1 MPKKRFEL
9 STKQEKLIE
18 VLSCIPTP
26 DVVGM
31 DALVVGIATYCKETA
46 FDAVC
51 DALLILGEK
60 TQSEDICRDTVEK
73 AKILY
78 MKE

>member
-9 STKQEKLIE
+9 SKKQEKLIE

-26 DVVGM
+26 DGVGM
-31 DALVVGIATYCKETA
+31 DALVIGIATDCKETT

-60 TQSEDICRDTVEK
+60 TQSGDICRDIVVK
-73 AKILY
+73 AKTLY
-78 MKE
+78 FH